1 MTPTDPRNYNNGGTK
16 LHFSTEPHPQGT
28 AVYLSTLTGR
38 RCLGVGRGVD
48 LVGKVIA
55 EGCGFTTAELVALL
69 GPATRAH
76 IATLAAQGRCHSW
89 GGLWRPGALTFRGRR
104 GNSGGEDA
112 T

>member
-1 MTPTDPRNYNNGGTK
+1 MTPPDPRNYKNGGTK
-16 LHFSTEPHPQGT
+16 LHFFTEPHPQGT
-28 AVYLSTLTGR
+28 AVYLSTLAGR

-48 LVGKVIA
+48 LVAQVIR
-55 EGCGFTTAELVALL
+55 EDCGFTTAELVALL
-69 GPATRAH
+69 GPVARTH

-89 GGLWRPGALTFRGRR
+89 GGLWRPGALTFRRGR

>member
-1 MTPTDPRNYNNGGTK
+1 M
-16 LHFSTEPHPQGT
+16 
-28 AVYLSTLTGR
+28 YLSTLAGR

-48 LVGKVIA
+48 LVAQVIR
-55 EGCGFTTAELVALL
+55 EDCGFTTAELVALL
-69 GPATRAH
+69 GPVARTH

-104 GNSGGEDA
+104 GNGGGEDA